1 MKGETLPA
9 FIRHKTQWAT
19 PMSADDGHKVTVA
32 SHQENLIAQ
41 AHHFCSPQAPAI
53 PDGPESSESAPTS
66 RRRLNPQFAAWL
78 MGWPEWWTHPGVT
91 SCEPLATEFAHYRQ
105 RLQSSLSS
113 IVCHVD
119 E

>member
-19 PMSADDGHKVTVA
+19 PMRADDGHKVTVA

-41 AHHFCSPQAPAI
+41 AHHFSRPDPAI
-53 PDGPESSESAPTS
+53 PDGPESSASAPTS

-78 MGWPEWWTHPGVT
+78 MGWPEFWTHPDVT
-91 SCEPLATEFAHYRQ
+91 NCVASAMVSYRSNLRQ
-105 RLQSSLSS
+105 QLSAL
-113 IVCHVD
+113 CGD
-119 E
+119 